1 MKKMHKFP
9 SFCRLSGQVQGRHPP
24 LNTDPSKT
32 DSPEGQNLDPALP
45 FRGIPI
51 RKKILSD
58 IAKGPLC
65 FQSRIL
71 AGCQFRKSPDT
82 RR

>member
-1 MKKMHKFP
+1 VFIGHFAKFAGP
-9 SFCRLSGQVQGRHPP
+9 ECKNAQISLFLPPFRPGEGKRTP

-51 RKKILSD
+51 RKFFI
-58 IAKGPLC
+58 
-65 FQSRIL
+65 R
-71 AGCQFRKSPDT
+71 
-82 RR
+82 